1 MPREFSRSQRMAE
14 QLRRELAEIV
24 RDEIRDPRLGFVS
37 FTEVRMSRDLSH
49 AVIYCSVFNTGTNT
63 ESSDAEQGGLE
74 QSERKQQ
81 SESIEI
87 LNRAVGFIRKEIAG
101 RIQARIVPTLKFTLD
116 DSVIRG
122 AVMDDLISKAIQND
136 NRRDRDSSADASI
149 TDADD
154 TAVNDTD
161 AIDSGTNDK

>member
-14 QLRRELAEIV
+14 QLRRELAEII

-49 AVIYCSVFNTGTNT
+49 AVIYCSVFNADTNT
-63 ESSDAEQGGLE
+63 ELAGADHGGLE
-74 QSERKQQ
+74 QSARKQQ

-101 RIQARIVPTLKFTLD
+101 RIQARIVPTLKFALD
-116 DSVIRG
+116 DSVVRG
-122 AVMDDLISKAIQND
+122 AAMDDLISKAIRD
-136 NRRDRDSSADASI
+136 DDRRDKKNNTDKNDA
-149 TDADD
+149 
-154 TAVNDTD
+154 
-161 AIDSGTNDK
+161 GTNGTDPGDTRNESN